1 MRIFQLEDFK
11 SSFFM
16 FFRMHFIFI
25 YDIINWQ
32 DLIIENKKYMES
44 DAMKNNKKSSKKST
58 SKKYFYFFIKRC
70 FDILVSIIGCIFLI
84 PITLIIKIAYM
95 LSGDFHSVIFIQ
107 DRIGKDGKHFKFYKF
122 RSMVPDADNILWEY
136 LKSNSEAAREYKI
149 NKKLKYDPR
158 ITRVGRLIRKVSLDE
173 FPQMINV
180 LKGDMSIIGNRPYL
194 PREKVDMKKY
204 FDKIV
209 VTKPGITGY
218 WQVSGR
224 SDVSF
229 EKRMKLESFYS
240 ENCSLKLDLI
250 IFFKTFKVVLSGIG
264 AK

>member
-1 MRIFQLEDFK
+1 
-11 SSFFM
+11 
-16 FFRMHFIFI
+16 
-25 YDIINWQ
+25 
-32 DLIIENKKYMES
+32 MES
-44 DAMKNNKKSSKKST
+44 DAMKNKTKEST
-58 SKKYFYFFIKRC
+58 HTFRKYGYLFVKRC
-70 FDILVSIIGCIFLI
+70 FDIIVSIIGCILLI

-95 LSGDFHSVIFIQ
+95 LTGDFNSIIFTQ
-107 DRIGKDGKHFKFYKF
+107 DRIGINGKHFKFYKY

-136 LKSNSEAAREYKI
+136 LKSNKDAAREYKI

-158 ITRVGRLIRKVSLDE
+158 ITRVGRIIRKVSLDE
-173 FPQMINV
+173 FPQMFNV

-194 PREKVDMKKY
+194 PREKVDMDKY

-209 VTKPGITGY
+209 ITKPGITGY

-240 ENCSLKLDLI
+240 EHCSLKLDCF
-250 IFFKTFKVVLSGIG
+250 IFFKTFKVVLGGIG